1 MMQNGI
7 YLPIQKSPKIENA
20 PLGKTLY
27 KTRDIKT
34 FTVYLAQ
41 SSLIKKTARFTKG
54 WLSAKYLVGS
64 EETLD

>member
-1 MMQNGI
+1 MMQNGM
-7 YLPIQKSPKIENA
+7 YLPIQKSPKIENT

-27 KTRDIKT
+27 QTRDIKT

-41 SSLIKKTARFTKG
+41 SSQMKKTARVSKG